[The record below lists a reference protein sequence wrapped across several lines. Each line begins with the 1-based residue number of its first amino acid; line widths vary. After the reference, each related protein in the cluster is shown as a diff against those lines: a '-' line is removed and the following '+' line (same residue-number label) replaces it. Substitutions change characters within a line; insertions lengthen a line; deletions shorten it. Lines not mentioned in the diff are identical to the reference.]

1 MQDILQVPATHGNYS
16 RAGLGT
22 TLQGCDSPLEVAR
35 AVPANY
41 ACGQPLTL
49 LDAAL
54 QPFLGLIRKPAPTV
68 RLGGMRLTSAEAL
81 WRFIARC
88 TEAINRNRT
97 ATAIDIGRRG
107 FAEQSEEGLER
118 DSI

>member
-1 MQDILQVPATHGNYS
+1 MIDLKAEELLSFSVAAKRLPPNRHGKCVHVSTLHRWATSGIGPD
-16 RAGLGT
+16 RI
-22 TLQGCDSPLEVAR
+22 TLE
-35 AVPANY
+35 
-41 ACGQPLTL
+41 
-49 LDAAL
+49 
-54 QPFLGLIRKPAPTV
+54 TV